1 MAAPQVIYTVIDDDG
16 DRSTTTINIP
26 TGFSLAQIGE
36 FGAAMAT
43 LVDAILH
50 GRVESAGVSFSVDI
64 SALINNITGSTS
76 DVEEIG
82 AFKFTTADGYPVS
95 VNLAGLDEGFV
106 AVGTDDL
113 DQALPAVAAFITAME
128 NGISVVG
135 GTISPCDVGESDII
149 TTNSARERFRASGKR
164 G

>member
-1 MAAPQVIYTVIDDDG
+1 MPVPQVIYTVIDDDG
-16 DRSTTTINIP
+16 DRATTTINIP
-26 TGFSLAQIGE
+26 TGFSLSQIGE

-43 LVDAILH
+43 LIDAILD
-50 GRVESAGVSFSVDI
+50 GKVESAEVSFSVDI
-64 SALINNITGSTS
+64 SGLTNNIAGGSS

-82 AFKFTTADGYPVS
+82 AFKFTTADGYPVNI
-95 VNLAGLDEGFV
+95 NLPGLDEGMV

-113 DQALPAVAAFITAME
+113 DQALPAVAAFITAIE
-128 NGISVVG
+128 TGVAVTA

-149 TTNSARERFRASGKR
+149 ATNSARERFRASGKR